1 MFLSCLSRLT
11 RRPAAR
17 AVAAACAISLLP
29 VAPAGLQAQV
39 SLPALGDSVSSDF
52 GPGTERRL
60 GEQVMRDIR
69 RDPDY
74 LDDPLLLE
82 YLQSIWEPLVAAARQ
97 RGNINAET
105 DSRFAWEVFLVRDRS
120 VNAFA
125 LPGGFVGVHLGLIAM
140 TATSDELASVLAH
153 ELSHVTQR
161 HIARSLANQ
170 GRQSLI
176 ATAAMILGVIAASR
190 AGSPDGVS
198 AAIAGGQAVAIQGM
212 LNYSRDMEREADRVG
227 FGVFSAA
234 GFAPAG
240 MATMF
245 DKLDAASRLN
255 DSNSFPYLRT
265 HPLTTERI
273 GEARARLGT
282 TRAAAPGSQLED
294 EVMRAHARVLMDTR
308 EESLRREQ
316 AADAQSGQLPAG
328 KRLAMLVASAE
339 ASIRLRDT
347 ARAEKAIEAAL
358 AVASGGAGSDARAL
372 RAVRLIQVQVLL
384 AGGDAQRAA
393 AALRAVPDDGS
404 RPLRLA
410 RVQVALADSAGDGR
424 AEALRRSAEDLQTWV
439 ATHPNDAMA
448 WEMLAQAWTKAGRP
462 LRAVRAEAESRVA
475 IGDLT
480 GAADRLRAGQR
491 LAREPGVKPD
501 EFIEVSVIDARLREI
516 EAQRRQ
522 LAAEMRG
529 NGSGRDGSRP

>member
-140 TATSDELASVLAH
+140 TATRDELASVLAH

-328 KRLAMLVASAE
+328 KRLAMLVGSAE

>member
-265 HPLTTERI
+265 HPLTTERV

>member
-52 GPGTERRL
+52 GPGAERRL

>member
-1 MFLSCLSRLT
+1 MSPSCPSRHSK
-11 RRPAAR
+11 RPAVR
-17 AVAAACAISLLP
+17 AVALACVISLLP
-29 VAPAGLQAQV
+29 IAPAGLQAQV

-52 GPGTERRL
+52 GPGAERRL

-82 YLQSIWEPLVAAARQ
+82 YLQSIWQPLLAAARQ

-140 TATSDELASVLAH
+140 TATRDELASVLAH

-161 HIARSLANQ
+161 HIARSITNQ

-190 AGSPDGVS
+190 AGSADGVS

-227 FGVFSAA
+227 FSIYTAA
-234 GFAPAG
+234 GFATGG
-240 MATMF
+240 MAAMF
-245 DKLDAASRLN
+245 DKLDAASRVN

-282 TRAAAPGSQLED
+282 VGAAAPAIRLED
-294 EVMRAHARVLMDTR
+294 EVMRARARVLMDPR
-308 EESLRREQ
+308 EESLRRAQ
-316 AADAQSGQLPAG
+316 ALDARGTQGLPG
-328 KRLAMLVASAE
+328 ERLAALVTSAE
-339 ASIRLRDT
+339 ASVRLRDA

-358 AVASGGAGSDARAL
+358 ALASGEARVQ
-372 RAVRLIQVQVLL
+372 RAVRLIQVQALL

-410 RVQVALADSAGDGR
+410 RVQVALADSATGGGS
-424 AEALRRSAEDLQTWV
+424 EALRRSAEDLQTWV
-439 ATHPNDAMA
+439 ATHPQDATA
-448 WEMLAQAWTKAGRP
+448 WESLAQAWAKAGRP
-462 LRAVRAEAESRVA
+462 LRAVRAEAESRAA

-491 LAREPGVKPD
+491 LARGPGINPD

-522 LAAEMRG
+522 QAAEMRG
-529 NGSGRDGSRP
+529 EGGGRDGSRP

>member
-140 TATSDELASVLAH
+140 TATRDELASVLAH

>member
-125 LPGGFVGVHLGLIAM
+125 LPGGFVGVHLGLIAI
-140 TATSDELASVLAH
+140 TATRDELASVLAH

-265 HPLTTERI
+265 HPLTTERV